1 MESSQVIFNTIVVE
15 KLTKYLRTR
24 GLSNTTSFGTEEGNA
39 SSRSLSAMLPLM
51 ESADSDIIIDL
62 ELATEVTH
70 SVLDILEEIL
80 SLQANGKEWHEAYS
94 TILVELISIPQSSV
108 CSLLR
113 SMKLFRSS
121 IALLLPIFSS
131 SALLATFCVRI
142 PSLMSSG
149 NLDVAKA
156 AQLTIIK
163 LMKEVFIKEW
173 SITTPAYWVLYGITQ
188 VLGLYT
194 FKDYA
199 VIRNNRL
206 GNLKYHLEESL
217 NYESND
223 NVEFSKLYAIFA
235 KNIITLVSDI
245 IF

>member
-1 MESSQVIFNTIVVE
+1 
-15 KLTKYLRTR
+15 
-24 GLSNTTSFGTEEGNA
+24 LSNTTSCGSEENGNIVTGSGA
-39 SSRSLSAMLPLM
+39 GNRSLAGSMLLPLI
-51 ESADSDIIIDL
+51 EGSSSDEDIIIDL

-80 SLQANGKEWHEAYS
+80 SLPVSSGSEWHSPFS

-121 IALLLPIFSS
+121 IALLLPVFSN
-131 SALLATFCVRI
+131 SALLASFCVRI
-142 PSLMSSG
+142 PTLMSSG

-163 LMKEVFIKEW
+163 LMKEIFIKNW

-217 NYESND
+217 NYENND
-223 NVEFSKLYAIFA
+223 NVEFSKLYSIFA
-235 KNIITLVSDI
+235 KNIISLVSY
-245 IF
+245 